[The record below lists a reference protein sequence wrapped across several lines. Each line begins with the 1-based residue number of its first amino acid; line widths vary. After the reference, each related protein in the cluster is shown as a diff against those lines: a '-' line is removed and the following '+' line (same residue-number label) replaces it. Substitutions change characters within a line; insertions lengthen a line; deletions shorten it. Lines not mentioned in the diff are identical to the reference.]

1 MPIVTESTD
10 SRGVSVSVRGESA
23 TVKTEIV
30 PVIPSAT
37 TIALSPI
44 VVHAPDRPK
53 PVLNSDMVPEAVVH
67 ITLAPCQLAIVS
79 DRLDPA
85 NPTVT

>member
-1 MPIVTESTD
+1 MPIVTESTE
-10 SRGVSVSVRGESA
+10 SRGVSVSIRGESG

-37 TIALSPI
+37 TTALSPI
-44 VVHAPDRPK
+44 VVQAPESPK
-53 PVLNSDMVPEAVVH
+53 PGLNSDILPAAAH
-67 ITLAPCQLAIVS
+67 ITLAPCRLAIVS